1 MSATTVKDYL
11 ISLLTGRTLQSKL
24 SDTVSCLDYGASVA
38 GTAGANTT
46 AINSAITAVAA
57 SGGSG
62 FVLIP
67 HGISYTEG
75 SLVLDDE
82 VTLVI
87 FGSFGTVTFL
97 CKNQGSAAIAKGGI
111 AVKAQ
116 GHTGILLR
124 AVDFDVAAE
133 PILQVVDATNG
144 DEAATATKFIEMTEI
159 SAPTTPSADKVRL
172 YNVVD
177 GTDSKLVAK
186 FQDGSVVEVARQSDY
201 ALTGSAVW
209 DPASIPVNDKATTT
223 ITVTGAAL
231 GDFVLVS
238 FSATLSTLTAT
249 AYVSSANTVTV
260 VLHNNVT
267 GAVDLASMTVYVRVT
282 KRF

>member
-1 MSATTVKDYL
+1 MTTTVKDYL
-11 ISLLTGRTLQSKL
+11 IALITGRTLQSKL
-24 SDTVSCLDYGASVA
+24 SDVVSCLDYGASVA
-38 GTAGANTT
+38 GSAGTNTT

-116 GHTGILLR
+116 GHTGVLLR

-133 PILQVVDATNG
+133 PILQIVDATNG
-144 DEAATATKFIEMTEI
+144 DEAATATKFIELTEI

-172 YNVVD
+172 YSVVD

-186 FQDGSVVEVARQSDY
+186 FQDGSVVEIARQSDY
-201 ALTGSAVW
+201 RLSGSVVW
-209 DPASIPVNDKATTT
+209 DPPSIAKNDMAETS

-231 GDFVLVS
+231 GDFAEVS
-238 FSATLSTLTAT
+238 FSADITGLTAGVYI
-249 AYVSSANTVTV
+249 ASADTVDV
-260 VLHNNVT
+260 VLHNGTV
-267 GAVDLASMTVYVRVT
+267 GAINLGSMTVYVRVT